1 MNAMHAVDT
10 NVLVRFLT
18 RDDPE
23 QAARA
28 RAAITSHAIWVP
40 LTVLLETEWVLRRS
54 YRLSMPDIAG
64 TIRRLAG
71 LPMVTLEH
79 ADRVAAALDLMEKG
93 LDMADALHVAG
104 AAGCTAF
111 LTFDADLIRWAE
123 RTTGVAVRAP

>member
-1 MNAMHAVDT
+1 MNDMHAVDT

-28 RAAITSHAIWVP
+28 RVAITSHAIWVP
-40 LTVLLETEWVLRRS
+40 LTVLLETGWVLRRS